1 MTMDVESAGVAMQT
15 MDYLKIVLFSA
26 STAAWVVFLDFCYQP
41 REILQKWGLLLTFIW
56 IKSNKPVFL
65 FGQIRRRPRKWWGH
79 LAKPL
84 GLCPF
89 CAGFWHCS
97 AFFLLMVH
105 FLHWQLWLWL
115 PAVGLNYVFTK
126 LYMKL

>member
-1 MTMDVESAGVAMQT
+1 MDVESAGVAMQM

-26 STAAWVVFLDFCYQP
+26 STAAWVVFLDFTYKP
-41 REILQKWGLLLTFIW
+41 GEVFGRYGLWLTYWWIHSWRKKDRWRRKLLPPI
-56 IKSNKPVFL
+56 
-65 FGQIRRRPRKWWGH
+65 
-79 LAKPL
+79 

-97 AFFLLMVH
+97 ALFLLMVH
-105 FLHWQLWLWL
+105 FFHWQPWLWL